1 MTPQAYFDLMTK
13 SQTLADAGQHAAVAG
28 LLSREAD
35 DVIKSSATL
44 ALVFGIS
51 LGRLG
56 RYQSAATWIRSAL
69 HRARQTGDRTVE
81 ARSLNVLGAIAIE
94 SGFVDDAI
102 QHLSQGIEIARLT
115 DDHTTMGRCA
125 NNLGIIASL
134 RGDYC
139 GAVSSFTRALVAF
152 DRGGSQHGLAETL
165 ANTAITYRDQ
175 AEYHRALD
183 YADQAVHGAEAT
195 DDLSL
200 VAQTW
205 ACRAEV
211 RLRAGDAPLARREAE
226 TALTTHRQIHDI
238 VGEAED
244 LRVLALTLFD
254 MGDWAGA
261 EQTLRSVLDRAEQLR
276 RPLLSATT
284 NRDLAR
290 ILSETGR
297 WEEARE
303 IGQRARVQFN
313 RLGAVAEAFKLD
325 DLAMAGQEI
334 GGWQA

>member
-1 MTPQAYFDLMTK
+1 MSPQAYLDLITK
-13 SQTLADAGQHAAVAG
+13 ARALADAGQHAAVARH
-28 LLSREAD
+28 LSCEAD
-35 DVIKSSATL
+35 EIIKSSAAL
-44 ALVFGIS
+44 ALMYGIS
-51 LGRLG
+51 QGRLG
-56 RYQSAATWIRSAL
+56 RYQTAGTWIRSAL
-69 HRARQTGDRTVE
+69 HRARQTADRSVE
-81 ARSLNVLGAIAIE
+81 ARSLNVLGAIALD
-94 SGFVDDAI
+94 SGFIDDAI
-102 QHLSQGIEIARLT
+102 QHFSQGLEIARLT

-152 DRGGSQHGLAETL
+152 DRGGSQRGSAETL
-165 ANTAITYRDQ
+165 ANMAITYRDQ
-175 AEYHRALD
+175 EEYHRSLD
-183 YADQAVHGAEAT
+183 HADQAVHTAEAT
-195 DDLSL
+195 EDLSL

-211 RLRAGDAPLARREAE
+211 RVRSGDAPLARREAE

-244 LRVLALTLFD
+244 LRVLALTLFET
-254 MGDWAGA
+254 GDWVGA
-261 EQTLRSVLDRAEQLR
+261 EQTLRNVLERADQLR

-325 DLAMAGQEI
+325 DLAMAGQGI